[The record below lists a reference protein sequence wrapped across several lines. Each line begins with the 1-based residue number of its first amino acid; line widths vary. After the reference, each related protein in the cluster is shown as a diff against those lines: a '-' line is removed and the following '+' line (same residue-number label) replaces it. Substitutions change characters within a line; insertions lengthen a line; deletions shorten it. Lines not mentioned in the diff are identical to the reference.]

1 MKRLLLFYFISL
13 SSYLVSQINCTFVYR
28 NSPIKL
34 GEKVNLLN
42 DTNWIQIEELKF
54 YIQYS
59 PFFSDESQAGNSV
72 IHLIDLTD
80 SSSFQ
85 LPFTEDGIHT
95 NSVFQFAIGID
106 STTTMN
112 TQFTG
117 ALDPGLGMYWA
128 WNTGYIHFKI
138 EGKSNLSSHRS
149 NDFQLHIGGY
159 EGKNNTQRWI
169 QTNIE
174 LINEKPT
181 LLFDFTKFLN
191 ETLNLQETPLIMI
204 PGNEAVRIANEFQ
217 NLVHR

>member
-1 MKRLLLFYFISL
+1 MPKPEEKNLRVFLFIWKVLFI
-13 SSYLVSQINCTFVYR
+13 FV
-28 NSPIKL
+28 
-34 GEKVNLLN
+34 VLN
-42 DTNWIQIEELKF
+42 NRYENKF

-128 WNTGYIHFKI
+128 WNTGYIQIKI
-138 EGKSNLSSHRS
+138 SGVLWTSIQSFPFEYHL
-149 NDFQLHIGGY
+149 GGY
-159 EGKNNTQRWI
+159 RHPYITHYQKMVSLHNRTVHLSLEGFLSALPI
-169 QTNIE
+169 QGQPKIMM
-174 LINEKPT
+174 PGPRAWT
-181 LLFDFTKFLN
+181 LYQHFVSSF
-191 ETLNLQETPLIMI
+191 P
-204 PGNEAVRIANEFQ
+204 
-217 NLVHR
+217 